1 MFKEDHLSFRQR
13 KYMKVK
19 NIIGRA
25 LGGIGLVVLSPVY
38 LAIIVAIK
46 KEDGITAPVFF
57 SQKRVGIH
65 KEYFN
70 LYKFRSMR
78 TDTPHDK
85 PTHLL
90 ENPDQYITKVG
101 HFLRKSSLDELPQL
115 WNIARGDMAVIGP
128 RPALW
133 NQDDLIAERDKYG
146 ANDVKPGLTG
156 WAQINGRD
164 ELEIPVKARLDGE
177 YVKKMGPLM
186 DIRCFIGTVFSVL
199 RSDGV
204 VEGGTGAKK
213 KLMVITNHS
222 YMLWQ
227 FRRELIGKL
236 MEDYDVIISTPFVGH
251 EDDFKAMGCTMIE
264 TDVDRRGINPKTD
277 MKLYLT
283 YRRLLK
289 EHHPDMV
296 VTYSIKPNVYAGYAC
311 RQMRIPYCVNVQ
323 GLGTAFQKKGLR
335 EIVIRMYKTALKK
348 AKTVY
353 FENKGN
359 AKVFLQ
365 EQIIRREQMCL
376 LKGAGVNLKYYTY
389 QKYPEND
396 KVHFLYLGRIMKEK
410 GMDEL
415 FYAVKEL
422 QRKEVPLS
430 EAITNVK
437 LPKERTNENG
447 SLHVIFGGAPDR
459 ENSLL
464 IGSGRMRALI
474 KDLKSKYDIII
485 LDTAPSELLADA
497 PLLGKYVDAALY
509 VIRYDYTKL
518 REIREGVESLA
529 LSGIDMLGYVFNG
542 DNSSGG
548 QGYGYGYRRYGNYG
562 SYGSHYGS
570 YGKYGAYGHYG
581 KMEKGSTDKFGRVIK
596 D

>member
-1 MFKEDHLSFRQR
+1 MFKESHLSSRQR
-13 KYMKVK
+13 KYMKIK
-19 NIIGRA
+19 NILGRT

-65 KEYFN
+65 KQYFN

-101 HFLRKSSLDELPQL
+101 RFLRKSSLDELPQL

-146 ANDVKPGLTG
+146 ANDVTPGLTG

-251 EDDFKAMGCTMIE
+251 EDDFAAMGCTMIE

-335 EIVIRMYKTALKK
+335 EIVIRMYKAALKK

-365 EQIIRREQMCL
+365 EQIIRRGQMCL

-415 FYAVKEL
+415 FYAAKEL
-422 QRKEVPLS
+422 QRKEVPFVLDLVGFF
-430 EAITNVK
+430 EDEYKEKIDK
-437 LPKERTNENG
+437 L
-447 SLHVIFGGAPDR
+447 
-459 ENSLL
+459 
-464 IGSGRMRALI
+464 
-474 KDLKSKYDIII
+474 
-485 LDTAPSELLADA
+485 
-497 PLLGKYVDAALY
+497 VDAGIAVFHGFQEDPRPYYAMADCVVLPSYHEGMSNVLLEAAATGRPVITSNIPGCKEAVDDGKSGLLCEAEDWNDLY
-509 VIRYDYTKL
+509 RKMSKIARMSRIE
-518 REIREGVESLA
+518 REAMGVCGRDKMAREFDKDKVVKKTIQ
-529 LSGIDMLGYVFNG
+529 GI
-542 DNSSGG
+542 
-548 QGYGYGYRRYGNYG
+548 
-562 SYGSHYGS
+562 
-570 YGKYGAYGHYG
+570 
-581 KMEKGSTDKFGRVIK
+581 ERV
-596 D
+596 

>member
-115 WNIARGDMAVIGP
+115 WNIARGDMVVIGP

-415 FYAVKEL
+415 FYAAKEL
-422 QRKEVPLS
+422 QRKEVPFVLDLVGFF
-430 EAITNVK
+430 EDEYKEKIDK
-437 LPKERTNENG
+437 L
-447 SLHVIFGGAPDR
+447 
-459 ENSLL
+459 
-464 IGSGRMRALI
+464 
-474 KDLKSKYDIII
+474 
-485 LDTAPSELLADA
+485 
-497 PLLGKYVDAALY
+497 VDAKIAVFHGFQEDPRPYYAMADCVVLPSYHEGMSNVLLEAAATGRPVITSNIPGCKEAVDDGKSGLLCEAEDWNDLY
-509 VIRYDYTKL
+509 RKMSKIAQMSRIE
-518 REIREGVESLA
+518 REAMGVCGRDKMAQEFDKDKVVKKTIQ
-529 LSGIDMLGYVFNG
+529 GI
-542 DNSSGG
+542 
-548 QGYGYGYRRYGNYG
+548 
-562 SYGSHYGS
+562 
-570 YGKYGAYGHYG
+570 
-581 KMEKGSTDKFGRVIK
+581 ERV
-596 D
+596 